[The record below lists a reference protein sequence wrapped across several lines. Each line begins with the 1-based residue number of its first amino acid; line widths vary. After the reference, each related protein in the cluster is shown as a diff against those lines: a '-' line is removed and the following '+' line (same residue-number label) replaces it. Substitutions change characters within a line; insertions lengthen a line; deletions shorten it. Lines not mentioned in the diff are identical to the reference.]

1 MTCHSS
7 SKSLSVL
14 WHQWSWKCTYSVKS
28 KLSEPTVQ
36 LLRGKWFSAQTH
48 ELPSLLQK
56 LLMLLR
62 TAQVCRNY
70 LYTDWPSADW
80 AQPVTACKRR
90 SSGFGYWHQADHL
103 QWTVLDPS
111 KSWLYTTHIPQN
123 WLFQHHELCA
133 TPKTPGYLR
142 HQSEIKVPQFPTSL
156 LCPCTLLRSHTT
168 KQDQCSNWK
177 SSFPGRV
184 ETKQPGTP

>member
-1 MTCHSS
+1 MQSDKAFSMTCHSS
-7 SKSLSVL
+7 SRSLSVL
-14 WHQWSWKCTYSVKS
+14 WHQWSWKCTYPVKS

-70 LYTDWPSADW
+70 LYTDWPSADR

-111 KSWLYTTHIPQN
+111 KSWLA
-123 WLFQHHELCA
+123 HHAYPTKLTLS
-133 TPKTPGYLR
+133 TPWIMCY
-142 HQSEIKVPQFPTSL
+142 S
-156 LCPCTLLRSHTT
+156 
-168 KQDQCSNWK
+168 QDTRLPMAPKWD
-177 SSFPGRV
+177 
-184 ETKQPGTP
+184 